1 MADVEEAWA
10 ADMLYGC
17 EPSSAPP
24 TETLVVDEGEKPRGP
39 EKSGAAAA
47 TEDSVQLDAERQPDE
62 SAPPDVNAGAKKTA
76 IVLGA
81 ALLCAVAVIVTAL
94 VTFSDTAPAP
104 STRLMP
110 SAAASAAPVPTTAL
124 PRADQDQAI
133 PYTASADCPAGST
146 SAQALTDTTTD
157 SAWVCARGAQGARV
171 DGQVLRVD
179 LGNSH
184 VLSAVSITPGW
195 VAKTPGGKDEWQ
207 QHRVVSRLQ
216 YIFDDTDRTIFTQ
229 DTGNTHGPVTTTL
242 PHKVLA
248 SRVTVVILQTARPP
262 ASPLPSVTQPVSPGF
277 GESVLGPDSAPLP
290 ADSTVSADPPPMQES
305 TDPVDATFAVSA
317 LKFIGHEPN

>member
-24 TETLVVDEGEKPRGP
+24 TETLLVNEGEKP
-39 EKSGAAAA
+39 SGAAESGKAAA
-47 TEDSVQLDAERQPDE
+47 TGDSVQLDAEPQPDE

-76 IVLGA
+76 IVLGV

-104 STRLMP
+104 TPRPTP
-110 SAAASAAPVPTTAL
+110 SAAASAAPVPTTTA
-124 PRADQDQAI
+124 PQAGQDQAI
-133 PYTASADCPAGST
+133 RYTASANCPPGST
-146 SAQALTDTTTD
+146 SAQSLTDTTSD
-157 SAWVCARGAQGARV
+157 SAWVCVRGTQGATV

-179 LGNSH
+179 FGRSQ

-195 VAKTPGGKDEWQ
+195 VAKMPGGKDEWL

-216 YIFDDTDRTIFTQ
+216 YILDDTDRTVFTQ
-229 DTGNTHGPVTTTL
+229 DTGNAHGPVTTPL

-262 ASPLPSVTQPVSPGF
+262 ASPLPNVTAPALPGF
-277 GESVLGPDSAPLP
+277 GDSVLGPDGASLP
-290 ADSTVSADPPPMQES
+290 ADSTVSTDPPP
-305 TDPVDATFAVSA
+305 
-317 LKFIGHEPN
+317 

>member
-24 TETLVVDEGEKPRGP
+24 TETLVVNEGEKPRGAA
-39 EKSGAAAA
+39 ESGAAAA

-76 IVLGA
+76 VVLGA
-81 ALLCAVAVIVTAL
+81 ALLGAVAVIVTAL
-94 VTFSDTAPAP
+94 VTFSDTATAP
-104 STRLMP
+104 SPRPTP
-110 SAAASAAPVPTTAL
+110 SAAASAGAVPTTAL
-124 PRADQDQAI
+124 KHADQDRVIA
-133 PYTASADCPAGST
+133 YTASANCPAGST
-146 SAQALTDTTTD
+146 SAQSLTDTTSD
-157 SAWVCARGAQGARV
+157 SAWVCVRGTQGAAV

-179 LGNSH
+179 LGSSH

-195 VAKTPGGKDEWQ
+195 VAKTPGGKDEWL
-207 QHRVVSRLQ
+207 QHRVVNRLQ

-229 DTGNTHGPVTTTL
+229 DTGNTHGPVTTPL

-248 SRVTVVILQTARPP
+248 SRVTVVILRTARPP
-262 ASPLPSVTQPVSPGF
+262 ASPLPNVTEPALPGF
-277 GESVLGPDSAPLP
+277 SDSVLGPDGAPLP
-290 ADSTVSADPPPMQES
+290 ADSTAVTDPVPLEES
-305 TDPVDATFAVSA
+305 TDPVDATFAIST
-317 LKFIGHEPN
+317 LKFLGHEPN

>member
-1 MADVEEAWA
+1 MGDAEEAWA

-24 TETLVVDEGEKPRGP
+24 TEALVVNEGEKPRGAA
-39 EKSGAAAA
+39 ESGAAAA
-47 TEDSVQLDAERQPDE
+47 TEDSVQLDAEPQPDE
-62 SAPPDVNAGAKKTA
+62 PASPDVNAGAKKTA

-81 ALLCAVAVIVTAL
+81 ALLCAVAAIVTAL
-94 VTFSDTAPAP
+94 VTFSDTVPAP
-104 STRLMP
+104 SPRPMP
-110 SAAASAAPVPTTAL
+110 AAAASAAPVPTTTA
-124 PRADQDQAI
+124 PQADQDQAI
-133 PYTASADCPAGST
+133 AYTTSANCPAGST
-146 SAQALTDTTTD
+146 SAQALTDTTSD
-157 SAWVCARGAQGARV
+157 SAWVCVRGTQGARV

-179 LGNSH
+179 LGRTH

-195 VAKTPGGKDEWQ
+195 VAKTPVGKDEWI

-216 YIFDDTDRTIFTQ
+216 YIFDDTDRTILTQ
-229 DTGNTHGPVTTTL
+229 DTGNTHGPVTTPL

-262 ASPLPSVTQPVSPGF
+262 ASPLPNVAQPVSPGF
-277 GESVLGPDSAPLP
+277 GDSVLGPDGAPLP
-290 ADSTVSADPPPMQES
+290 ADSTGVTDPVPVEES

-317 LKFIGHEPN
+317 LKFLGHEPN